1 MSLPAAIR
9 TVRWMVRDTFRQ
21 AVSTKLA
28 WVMLATTAAC
38 TAFCLSVSVTG
49 DDRRAG
55 GRDFRGAITAAEA
68 TRLGTQ
74 AAAAAGRTDI
84 TPAEAEKL
92 GRERAAGDGVAVAGG
107 QLSLGFGLVTVPIG
121 RSREDSVRQ
130 LMLVLVGLVGD
141 TLGVLLALLW
151 TAGFLPAFLEP
162 QSATVLLAKPAPRWA
177 ILLGKYA
184 GVCLFV
190 GLNAGVFIAGTW
202 GALGLKTG
210 VWYAAY
216 WLAVP
221 LLVLNFAVFY
231 AVSAFLAV
239 WTRSAVTAA
248 FGTLLFWA
256 LCWAMNY
263 THHYLLAYPLLELN
277 GASSLAMEASY
288 WFLPKP
294 FDLGAVFYEAMQADG
309 FTARP
314 EEVRIL
320 QESGRFHPELSI
332 LASGAFAAG
341 TLAIAAY
348 EFETMDY

>member
-1 MSLPAAIR
+1 MSLSAAIR

-21 AVSTKLA
+21 AVATKLA

-38 TAFCLSVSVTG
+38 TALCLSVSVTG
-49 DDRRAG
+49 DERRAAD
-55 GRDFRGAITAAEA
+55 RDFRGAVTVAEA
-68 TRLGTQ
+68 VRLGREV
-74 AAAAAGRTDI
+74 AAAAGRPDVS
-84 TPAEAEKL
+84 ADEAERL
-92 GRERAAGDGVAVAGG
+92 GRERANADGVTVAGG

-121 RSREDSVRQ
+121 RSRDDSVRQ
-130 LMLVLVGLVGD
+130 VMLLLVGAVGD

-190 GLNAGVFIAGTW
+190 GLNAVVFIAGTW

-210 VWYAAY
+210 VWYGSY

-256 LCWAMNY
+256 LCWATNS
-263 THHYLLAYPLLELN
+263 THHYLLAYPVLDLS
-277 GASSLAMEASY
+277 GASGLALDASY

-294 FDLGAVFYEAMQADG
+294 LDLGAVFYEAMQAEG
-309 FTARP
+309 FSARP
-314 EEVRIL
+314 EEIRLL
-320 QESGRFHPELSI
+320 QESGRFHPGLSVA
-332 LASGAFAAG
+332 ASGAFAAG
-341 TLAIAAY
+341 ALAIAAY

>member
-1 MSLPAAIR
+1 VSLPAAIR

-21 AVSTKLA
+21 AAATKLA
-28 WVMLATTAAC
+28 WVMLATTATC

-49 DDRRAG
+49 DDRRAVG
-55 GRDFRGAITAAEA
+55 QDFRPAITAAEA
-68 TRLGTQ
+68 VRLGTEV
-74 AAAAAGRTDI
+74 AALAGRTDL
-84 TPAEAEKL
+84 TAAEAEAL
-92 GRERAAGDGVAVAGG
+92 GRERAHGDGVAVAGG

-121 RSREDSVRQ
+121 RSRDDTVRQ

-162 QSATVLLAKPAPRWA
+162 QSATVLLAKPAPRWS

-190 GLNAGVFIAGTW
+190 GLNAAVFIGGTW

-210 VWYAAY
+210 VWFKAY

-231 AVSAFLAV
+231 AVSTFLAV

-263 THHYLLAYPLLELN
+263 THHHLLAYPILELN
-277 GASSLAMEASY
+277 SSSSFAMEASY

-294 FDLGAVFYEAMQADG
+294 FDLGAIFYETMQADG
-309 FTARP
+309 FSARP
-314 EEVRIL
+314 EEIRLL
-320 QESGRFHPELSI
+320 QESGRFHPELSL

-341 TLAIAAY
+341 ALAIAAY